1 MKAVIMESAPW
12 VGTMLAFPV
21 GNELL
26 IDHLLLALKQQGVR
40 EVAVVSC
47 EQDPYVRELVCRAGR
62 ACGMTV
68 FWRTEPVYRGTAGG
82 LQAVEDFL
90 DTPTFLAIHANVYL
104 RDVDLEAARGGSGWL
119 DSVGPFLSGAWRIV
133 DYAAVC
139 RVVRW
144 S

>member
-40 EVAVVSC
+40 
-47 EQDPYVRELVCRAGR
+47 
-62 ACGMTV
+62 
-68 FWRTEPVYRGTAGG
+68 
-82 LQAVEDFL
+82 
-90 DTPTFLAIHANVYL
+90 
-104 RDVDLEAARGGSGWL
+104 GGSGWL